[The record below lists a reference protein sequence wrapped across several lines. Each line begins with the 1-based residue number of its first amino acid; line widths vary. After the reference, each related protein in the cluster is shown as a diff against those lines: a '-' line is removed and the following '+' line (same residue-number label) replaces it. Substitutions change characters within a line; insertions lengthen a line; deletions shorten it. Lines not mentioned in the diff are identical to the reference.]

1 MPSTEQAAANLQ
13 DSLGFDGMSAEQVA
27 STSFD
32 PDFKLQTIEPYSEI
46 KMNMKQ
52 PVYDPKTGQISGGT
66 SSYDFVPT
74 GEGTQVPSAFD
85 KVKKYGAT
93 AYAGASYVK
102 GELDKFGLL
111 DETGQ
116 VSAGGLGV
124 VDGGV
129 AMYEAANNSWTS
141 QGFGGEA
148 PYGIGN
154 SNYFSSIYS
163 PETLLPFGRLA

>member
-1 MPSTEQAAANLQ
+1 
-13 DSLGFDGMSAEQVA
+13 
-27 STSFD
+27 
-32 PDFKLQTIEPYSEI
+32 
-46 KMNMKQ
+46 MNMTQ
-52 PVYDPKTGQISGGT
+52 PVYDPKTGTLSVSSPETYFDKDT
-66 SSYDFVPT
+66 SKFVTENSNFDFVPT